1 MHHSRKMIRAS
12 MIGVVSVLMAA
23 PQMVA
28 AENTVFTMT
37 CTGDGA
43 EKGSHEKFSCGV
55 EILPAKEGPN
65 EKLPK
70 SITGINYVF
79 MDVEG
84 ENWSSGRCPTWVF
97 RNGVWVQIC

>member
-1 MHHSRKMIRAS
+1 MHHFSRQVCAS

-23 PQMVA
+23 PPMAA

-43 EKGSHEKFSCGV
+43 EKGSREKFTCGG
-55 EILPAKEGPN
+55 EIVHPKDGPN
-65 EKLPK
+65 VALPK

-84 ENWSSGRCPTWVF
+84 ANWSSGRCPTWVF